1 MIVSFKDIG
10 FDAYG
15 NAERPVLKLKTLGG
29 KVITTIGNYISL
41 SPTFRLNDI
50 SEFTF
55 DVPIVGENDVA
66 TPNYDYITGNKLI
79 EIGAFGDFL
88 LIAADES
95 GDGIERKK
103 SCKAY
108 SLEYNF
114 NFKKLYIPDG
124 TYCFWNPASPNDT
137 ILSIILEK
145 MPDWNVGTV
154 DATLIGRYRTFDTVE
169 SNVYEFMMNT
179 LQTTYNCLFVFDT
192 IDKKINVIDVSKDV
206 PTLPIYMSYDNIV
219 KEVDISDLS
228 DEVVTALA
236 GYGADDLSIRT
247 VNPNGTDYIYN
258 LDYFINKNELPV
270 DLAAK
275 WALYKQ
281 NIEYYQPLFMNL
293 YIDLRAKTALYL
305 AEQTKL
311 IEYQNDYTAHQ
322 KALTGT
328 EANTATYK
336 QLKKEM
342 DELEKTKIPAQKK
355 AASDAYENYEAAN
368 EAILNVKSICSLG
381 AVFTKDDL
389 ARLNIYFREDSITE
403 ESFVQAN
410 YRSVGTDDVTF
421 TLETDAVMTITG
433 NGEDIK
439 VLNMA
444 TVDKDELEEKGV
456 DPDSI
461 KVVVDSYNQSV
472 KKDLYEAK
480 GGVLSLADADGN
492 ILSGDIETIYLQINK
507 SNLLDGLTA
516 DDSEMLKVKYYIATA
531 VLHNVVYKQM
541 IYESVNVTISGQLT
555 AIPTLSNDK
564 LQLNLA
570 STNAY
575 ITASLTEYQKF
586 AVCQELYDYTA
597 ECLVK
602 LAEPSYEYTISA
614 ANYLFSP
621 IFKQF
626 TNNTELGKA
635 IILEIDED
643 KRLYPMIIEMQFDY
657 DDPTSL
663 SLTISGKFRSS
674 SSQSALS
681 DILGQSITTS
691 HSVDL
696 NKYSYTSYETSGA
709 SSEVADLIKGAFDLS
724 KRSII
729 NSTNQSVEWNAAG
742 LYLRKANG
750 TGGVDPEQVAMINN
764 MIAFTN
770 DNWDTVKTAIGNVD
784 GNWGIVAE
792 NVLGTLI
799 AGENLVI
806 TNTNTNGE
814 LSFKVDQSGAWLNN
828 CAMILAG
835 ANNRM
840 LLDPRWGLAM
850 GNSQLFTNAD
860 GTTVIVPNFMDDS
873 GKLVFEDTWCNGL
886 VPKNSHFYMD
896 INSGDVYMSGTIYA
910 TEGYFAGEI
919 QANTGKIGGL
929 SIDTS
934 GIHGNGIDISTS
946 GIGTGGITLGNGK
959 FALGDN
965 LKYESGILNVDG
977 NIKCKSLDCT
987 NATVTGLTVGGNV
1000 AMGDNVTISWS
1011 KVSDTPTIPSKV
1023 SQLTND
1029 SGYVDSSAATVIT
1042 NNAIST
1048 AKISCN
1054 QLTAGVVGKLPTD
1067 DPEDGESFLDL
1078 SNSSGLTLGVGLN
1091 HIEFTNRSIEIS
1103 NNGNPLI
1110 IKGDLEVRDLGPSS
1124 EVQVLIDGDIT
1135 VKNAIYYTGATKA
1148 SMESTKKRVVCI
1160 GTESNR
1166 LYYVDLNTAIDQ
1178 INGSGGVAVFG

>member
-1 MIVSFKDIG
+1 MIISFKDIG

-41 SPTFRLNDI
+41 SPTFRFNDV

-55 DVPIVGENDVA
+55 DVPAVGENGVA
-66 TPNYDYITGNKLI
+66 TPNYDRITGNKLI
-79 EIGAFGDFL
+79 EVGSFGDFL
-88 LIAADES
+88 LIAADET
-95 GDGIERKK
+95 GNGIEKRK

-108 SLEYNF
+108 SLEYDF
-114 NFKKLYIPDG
+114 NFKKIYIPDG
-124 TYCFWNPASPNDT
+124 TYCFWNPASSSDT
-137 ILSIILEK
+137 ILSIVLEK
-145 MPDWNVGTV
+145 MPDWSVGTV
-154 DATLIGRYRTFDTVE
+154 DAALIGRYRTFDTVE
-169 SNVYEFMMNT
+169 SNAYEFMMNT

-192 IDKKINVIDVSKDV
+192 INKKINVIDVDKDV
-206 PTLPIYMSYDNIV
+206 STLPVYMSYDNIV
-219 KEVDISDLS
+219 KEVETADLS

-258 LDYFINKNELPV
+258 LDYFIDRDELPE

-275 WALYKQ
+275 WQLYKQ

-311 IEYQNDYTAHQ
+311 IELQNDYTAHQ

-336 QLKKEM
+336 QLKSEM
-342 DELEKTKIPAQKK
+342 DELETKKIPAQKI
-355 AASDAYENYEAAN
+355 AATDAYENYEASM
-368 EAILNVKSICSLG
+368 EAIQNVKLICALSS
-381 AVFTKDDL
+381 VFTAEDL

-403 ESFVQAN
+403 QSFVQAN
-410 YRSVGTDDVTF
+410 YRSVGTDDETF
-421 TLETDAVMTITG
+421 TLEGDATLSIKG
-433 NGEDIK
+433 NGSDIK

-444 TVDKDELEEKGV
+444 TVDKDELESKGV
-456 DPDSI
+456 DTASI
-461 KVVVDSYNQSV
+461 KAIVDSYNEST

-480 GGVLSLADADGN
+480 GGVLTLSDDDGN
-492 ILSGDIETIYLQINK
+492 ILSGDIETLYLQINK
-507 SNLLDGLTA
+507 SNLLDGLT
-516 DDSEMLKVKYYIATA
+516 DDSSEMLKAKYYIATA
-531 VLHNVVYKQM
+531 VLHKVTYKEVT
-541 IYESVNVTISGQLT
+541 YESVNVTISGQVT
-555 AIPTLSNDK
+555 ALPTLADDK
-564 LQLNLA
+564 LNLSLA
-570 STNAY
+570 TTNVY

-597 ECLVK
+597 ECLAK
-602 LAEPSYEYTISA
+602 LAEPSYEYKISA
-614 ANYLFSP
+614 ANYLLAP

-626 TNNTELGKA
+626 KDNTELGKA
-635 IILEIDED
+635 VILDMGSD
-643 KRLYPMIIEMQFDY
+643 KKLYPLLIEMQFDY

-663 SLTISGKFRSS
+663 TLTISGKFRSS

-709 SSEVADLIKGAFDLS
+709 SSEVADLIKGAFDVS
-724 KRSII
+724 KRSIV
-729 NSTNQSVEWNAAG
+729 NSANQSVEWNAAG
-742 LYLRKANG
+742 LYLRKADG
-750 TGGVDPEQVAMINN
+750 SGGVAPEQVALINN
-764 MIAFTN
+764 MIAFTD
-770 DNWDTVKTAIGNVD
+770 DNWDTVRTAIGNVN

-835 ANNRM
+835 SNNRM

-850 GNSQLFTNAD
+850 GNNQLFTNAE
-860 GTTVIVPNFMDDS
+860 GTTIITPNFIDADN
-873 GKLVFEDTWCNGL
+873 KLIFDDTWCNGL
-886 VPKNSHFYMD
+886 VPKNSHFYVD
-896 INSGDVYMSGTIYA
+896 INSGDVYMAGTVYA

-929 SIDTS
+929 NIDSS
-934 GIHGNGIDISTS
+934 GIHGNGIDIASAGVS
-946 GIGTGGITLGNGK
+946 TGGITMGDGK
-959 FALGDN
+959 LIIGDSF
-965 LKYESGILNVDG
+965 KYESGTLDLTG

-1000 AMGDNVTISWS
+1000 AMGDNVTISWNN
-1011 KVSDTPTIPSKV
+1011 VSDSPNIPSKT
-1023 SQLTND
+1023 SDLMND
-1029 SGYVDSSAATVIT
+1029 SGFVDATTTTIIT
-1042 NNAIST
+1042 NSAIKTATIDASNIKTGVLDTNLIRLYGKIYRAVNKDGVYTDDALLIGINDNNRLQIGSATIATTTPTVMYASQFDFVASGST
-1048 AKISCN
+1048 VENYAMRIASNGRVWINTLGDDKE
-1054 QLTAGVVGKLPTD
+1054 AGNVGTYKLVVAGSTGCLYATDTSLSDLANGKLK
-1067 DPEDGESFLDL
+1067 
-1078 SNSSGLTLGVGLN
+1078 V
-1091 HIEFTNRSIEIS
+1091 
-1103 NNGNPLI
+1103 
-1110 IKGDLEVRDLGPSS
+1110 
-1124 EVQVLIDGDIT
+1124 
-1135 VKNAIYYTGATKA
+1135 A
-1148 SMESTKKRVVCI
+1148 
-1160 GTESNR
+1160 
-1166 LYYVDLNTAIDQ
+1166 
-1178 INGSGGVAVFG
+1178 AVFG